1 MPAHVVDEDQATVP
15 RRLAAVYGE
24 LRAEAVFAGHKIL
37 VVCTVQQLNQV
48 YIMGQLDDKVAI
60 VTGAARGLGR
70 AYAQALAREGAA
82 VLACDLNDCDE
93 TVAAITD
100 AGGQAASAVTDIA
113 SMASCTAMAEQ
124 AMQCFGRIDVLVN
137 NAALYGGLKGA
148 RFEQLDESQWDA
160 VMTVNVKGL
169 WQSCKAAVQP
179 MRDSGGGSIINISSL
194 AAVYGLPYGL
204 DYVASKAAVIG
215 MTRAM
220 SRELGQDRIRVNAV
234 APSAVMTEG
243 TEEFF
248 GAKLEKAKTVIASGQ
263 VIPRNLETDDLT
275 GTIVYLASDS
285 SAFVTGQTHM
295 VDGGSWFL

>member
-1 MPAHVVDEDQATVP
+1 M
-15 RRLAAVYGE
+15 
-24 LRAEAVFAGHKIL
+24 
-37 VVCTVQQLNQV
+37 QQLE
-48 YIMGQLDDKVAI
+48 GKVAL

-70 AYAQALAREGAA
+70 AYAEALAVQGASVMVTDISA
-82 VLACDLNDCDE
+82 CDE
-93 TVAAITD
+93 TVESIRS
-100 AGGQAASAVTDIA
+100 AGGVVEAAHADIA
-113 SMASCTAMAEQ
+113 NMQSCSDMVQGAVDA
-124 AMQCFGRIDVLVN
+124 FGKIDVLVN

-148 RFEQLDESQWDA
+148 RFEELDESQWDA
-160 VMTVNVKGL
+160 VMNVNIKGL
-169 WQSCKAAVQP
+169 WQSCKAVVQP

-215 MTRAM
+215 MTRGMA
-220 SRELGQDRIRVNAV
+220 RELGRDNIRVNAV

-248 GAKLEKAKTVIASGQ
+248 GEKFEKAKGVIASGQ
-263 VIPRNLETDDLT
+263 LIQRNLQTEDLT
-275 GTIVYLASDS
+275 GTIVYLASDA